1 MGWALL
7 LLLLL
12 FFLRAGGSS
21 LGMGTHSKMAI
32 DDNFI
37 SVPLNRLP
45 SCLLGIEDEAQLHS
59 DGLRCSTFLQCE
71 HSILCKLYNKTI

>member
-1 MGWALL
+1 MGIVVVVVF
-7 LLLLL
+7 

-32 DDNFI
+32 NDNFI
-37 SVPLNRLP
+37 SVPLNRSP

-71 HSILCKLYNKTI
+71 HSIPCKLYNKTI

>member
-1 MGWALL
+1 MGWA
-7 LLLLL
+7 LLLL

-21 LGMGTHSKMAI
+21 SLGMGTHSKMAI
-32 DDNFI
+32 NDNFI
-37 SVPLNRLP
+37 SVPLNRSP

-71 HSILCKLYNKTI
+71 HSIPCKLYNKTI

>member
-1 MGWALL
+1 MGIVVVVVV
-7 LLLLL
+7 

-32 DDNFI
+32 NDNFI
-37 SVPLNRLP
+37 SVPLNRSP

-71 HSILCKLYNKTI
+71 HSIPCKLYNKTI

>member
-7 LLLLL
+7 FL
-12 FFLRAGGSS
+12 FFLRAGGGSSS

-32 DDNFI
+32 NNNFI
-37 SVPLNRLP
+37 SVPLNRSP

-71 HSILCKLYNKTI
+71 HSIPCKLKNKTI

>member
-1 MGWALL
+1 MGVVVVVVVV
-7 LLLLL
+7 

-32 DDNFI
+32 NDNFI
-37 SVPLNRLP
+37 SVPLNRSP

-71 HSILCKLYNKTI
+71 HSIPCKLYNKTI

>member
-1 MGWALL
+1 MGVVVVVVV
-7 LLLLL
+7 
-12 FFLRAGGSS
+12 FFFWRAGGSS

-32 DDNFI
+32 NDNLI
-37 SVPLNRLP
+37 SVPLNRSP

-71 HSILCKLYNKTI
+71 HSIPCKLYNKTI

>member
-1 MGWALL
+1 MGIVVVVL
-7 LLLLL
+7 
-12 FFLRAGGSS
+12 FLRAGGSS

-32 DDNFI
+32 NDNFI
-37 SVPLNRLP
+37 SVPLNRSP

-71 HSILCKLYNKTI
+71 HSIPCKLYNKTI